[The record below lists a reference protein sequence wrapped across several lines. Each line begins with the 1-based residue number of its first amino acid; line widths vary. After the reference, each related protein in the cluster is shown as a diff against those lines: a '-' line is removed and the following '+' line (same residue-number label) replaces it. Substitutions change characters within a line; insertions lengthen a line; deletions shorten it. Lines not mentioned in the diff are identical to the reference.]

1 MGGQKVSR
9 QPVGCV
15 VIALVA
21 TLLAGCASTNQSAEI
36 KRLRARAAYDRAL
49 QHVKD
54 KEASP
59 ALTAVQE
66 AIALDDS
73 VPVYWNTLGWIY
85 LQLGRPDIAFSPF
98 TKALQL
104 DPAFGLAQENVGVAL
119 SELGRWEE
127 AVAAYR
133 KAILMGTVPT
143 PETTYQNM
151 GMALL
156 NLKRYREAEEALRFA
171 ISLNPKQEAPYYH
184 LGLVLTAE
192 NRRDEA
198 RAAFRRVRDL
208 SPQSP
213 FGQAATERLRALGEG
228 G

>member
-1 MGGQKVSR
+1 MGGSGVSR
-9 QPVGCV
+9 QLAHCLVM
-15 VIALVA
+15 ALLA
-21 TLLAGCASTNQSAEI
+21 GLIAGCASTNQSTEI
-36 KRLRARAAYDRAL
+36 KRLQARAAYDRAL
-49 QHVKD
+49 QYVKD

-85 LQLGRPDIAFSPF
+85 LQLGRPDVAFGPF
-98 TKALQL
+98 NKALQL
-104 DPAFGLAQENVGVAL
+104 DPTFGLAQENVGVAL

-133 KAILMGTVPT
+133 KAIAMGTVPT
-143 PETTYQNM
+143 PETAYQNM

-184 LGLVLTAE
+184 LGLVLAAE
-192 NRRDEA
+192 NRSDEA

-213 FGQAATERLRALGEG
+213 FGQAAAERLRAMGDG

>member
-1 MGGQKVSR
+1 M
-9 QPVGCV
+9 
-15 VIALVA
+15 ALLA
-21 TLLAGCASTNQSAEI
+21 GLIAGCASTNQSTEI
-36 KRLRARAAYDRAL
+36 KRLQARAAYDRAL
-49 QHVKD
+49 QYVKD

-59 ALTAVQE
+59 ALTTVQE
-66 AIALDDS
+66 AIVLDDS

-85 LQLGRPDIAFSPF
+85 LQLGRPDVAFGPF
-98 TKALQL
+98 NRALEL
-104 DPAFGLAQENVGVAL
+104 DPTFGLAQENVGVAL

-133 KAILMGTVPT
+133 KAIAMGTIPT
-143 PETTYQNM
+143 PETAYQNM

-184 LGLVLTAE
+184 LGLVLAAE
-192 NRRDEA
+192 NRSDEA
-198 RAAFRRVRDL
+198 KAAFRRVRDL

-213 FGQAATERLRALGEG
+213 FGQAAAERLRAMGDG

>member
-1 MGGQKVSR
+1 MGGPKVSR
-9 QPVGCV
+9 QPVV
-15 VIALVA
+15 WLVIAL
-21 TLLAGCASTNQSAEI
+21 LAASLTGCATTNQAAAI
-36 KRLRARAAYDRAL
+36 KRLQARAAYDRAL

-66 AIALDDS
+66 AITLDDS

-85 LQLGRPDIAFSPF
+85 LQLGRPDIAFTPF
-98 TKALQL
+98 SRALQL
-104 DPAFGLAQENVGVAL
+104 DPTFGLAQENVGVAL

-133 KAILMGTVPT
+133 KAIAMATVPT
-143 PETTYQNM
+143 PETAYQNM

-198 RAAFRRVRDL
+198 KAAFRRVRDL

-213 FGQAATERLRALGEG
+213 FGQAAAERLRALGDG

>member
-1 MGGQKVSR
+1 MGGPRVSR

-21 TLLAGCASTNQSAEI
+21 TLLAGCASTNRSAEI
-36 KRLRARAAYDRAL
+36 KRLQARAAYDRAL

-85 LQLGRPDIAFSPF
+85 LQLGRPDVAFGPF
-98 TKALQL
+98 NKALQL
-104 DPAFGLAQENVGVAL
+104 DPTFGLAQENVGVAL

-133 KAILMGTVPT
+133 KAIAMGTVPT
-143 PETTYQNM
+143 PETAYQNM

-184 LGLVLTAE
+184 LGLVLAAE
-192 NRRDEA
+192 NRSDEA
-198 RAAFRRVRDL
+198 KAAFRRVRDL

-213 FGQAATERLRALGEG
+213 FGQAAAERLRAMGDG

>member
-1 MGGQKVSR
+1 MGGPKVSR

-21 TLLAGCASTNQSAEI
+21 TLLTGCASTNQAAEI
-36 KRLRARAAYDRAL
+36 KRLQARAAYDRAL

-66 AIALDDS
+66 AIALDGS